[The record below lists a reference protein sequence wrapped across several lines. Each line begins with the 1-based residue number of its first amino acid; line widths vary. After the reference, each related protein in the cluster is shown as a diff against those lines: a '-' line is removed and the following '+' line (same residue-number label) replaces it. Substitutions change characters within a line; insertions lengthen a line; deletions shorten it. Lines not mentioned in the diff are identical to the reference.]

1 MLPADGPS
9 GPGVL
14 AGSSCSGRWP
24 TGDTGQYPV
33 RLPHRGQ
40 VLPHL
45 SLSSASS
52 CPPGACV
59 HSQADLRIS
68 GKPEGQGHLACTPS
82 FASLSF
88 GPCLC
93 PEGRPPP
100 RALAVQGSASVCPL
114 PGQLEGQGCHAS
126 PDPQRP
132 WKRCFCWCSRKNALV
147 AAGLARCDN
156 SVAKGD
162 NYPHGVAQAATSSHF
177 QSTANHGCRL
187 CPRGLFSDT

>member
-24 TGDTGQYPV
+24 TGDTSQYPV
-33 RLPHRGQ
+33 RLPHRRQ
-40 VLPHL
+40 VLLHL

-68 GKPEGQGHLACTPS
+68 GKPEGQGHLACAPS

-93 PEGRPPP
+93 PR
-100 RALAVQGSASVCPL
+100 GSASSEGPGSAGVSQCLSSSRTAGRTGLPRL
-114 PGQLEGQGCHAS
+114 PGPPAPVEAVLLLVFSQECPG
-126 PDPQRP
+126 
-132 WKRCFCWCSRKNALV
+132 RCW
-147 AAGLARCDN
+147 
-156 SVAKGD
+156 
-162 NYPHGVAQAATSSHF
+162 
-177 QSTANHGCRL
+177 
-187 CPRGLFSDT
+187 PRSL

>member
-33 RLPHRGQ
+33 HLPHRGQ

-68 GKPEGQGHLACTPS
+68 GKPEALPV
-82 FASLSF
+82 
-88 GPCLC
+88 
-93 PEGRPPP
+93 P
-100 RALAVQGSASVCPL
+100 RGSASSEGPGSAGVSECLSSSRTAGRTGLPHL
-114 PGQLEGQGCHAS
+114 PGPPAPVEAVLLLVFSQECPG
-126 PDPQRP
+126 
-132 WKRCFCWCSRKNALV
+132 RCW
-147 AAGLARCDN
+147 
-156 SVAKGD
+156 
-162 NYPHGVAQAATSSHF
+162 
-177 QSTANHGCRL
+177 
-187 CPRGLFSDT
+187 PRSL